1 MTCHDVREQFSAW
14 VDEALGAEARAGLEA
29 HLAGCADCRREL
41 ERFRQTVALL
51 HAVEPAR
58 APAGFVDRVLQAA
71 RPVPWRRRLLG
82 RLLAPLP
89 MPLPVGAAAA
99 LLVAV
104 AAVYLV
110 ERTPDLQQAA
120 SPKESYPAAGRA
132 RPFSEPSAPPAVTT
146 GPAPAPAPAAPPR
159 KKAAPAQR
167 EADRPL
173 AKDARVAEST
183 TAAGSAETKPAEV
196 PGAKAPLASAAAP
209 AEGRASGLAA
219 RQEARPDAP
228 EEKEQARGAPPAP
241 SVHRFAARALVT
253 VDVSGRLAARDREA
267 TQRALSDLVARLEG
281 RELAR
286 RPDPTL
292 PGAELVEIVIP
303 RAAYAEFTAGL
314 ARLGQWTPEREVFE
328 SPTDVR
334 IVVRLTD

>member
-14 VDEALGAEARAGLEA
+14 VDEALGPEERAGMAA

-41 ERFRQTVALL
+41 ERFRKTVALL

-58 APAGFVDRVLQAA
+58 APAGFVDRVVAAA
-71 RPVPWRRRLLG
+71 RPEPWPRRLLG

-89 MPLPVGAAAA
+89 SPLPIGAAAV

-104 AAVYLV
+104 AAAYLV

-120 SPKESYPAAGRA
+120 SPKASYPIAGRA
-132 RPFSEPSAPPAVTT
+132 AQRSEPGAGPAVAT
-146 GPAPAPAPAAPPR
+146 GGAPAPAPAALPR
-159 KKAAPAQR
+159 QKTAPAER
-167 EADRPL
+167 EADRPRL
-173 AKDARVAEST
+173 KDAKVGEQVASPGPTEEKFE
-183 TAAGSAETKPAEV
+183 AAG
-196 PGAKAPLASAAAP
+196 ASPPRAAAAP
-209 AEGRASGLAA
+209 EGRVSGLAGKEPRA
-219 RQEARPDAP
+219 DAP
-228 EEKEQARGAPPAP
+228 GEAAKSAPAP
-241 SVHRFAARALVT
+241 SVHRFAARALIS
-253 VDVSGRLAARDREA
+253 VDVSGRLAVRDRDAARRE
-267 TQRALSDLVARLEG
+267 LGDLVARLQG

-286 RPDPTL
+286 RPDPSL

-314 ARLGQWTPEREVFE
+314 ARLGQWTPEREAFE

-334 IVVRLTD
+334 VVVRLTD